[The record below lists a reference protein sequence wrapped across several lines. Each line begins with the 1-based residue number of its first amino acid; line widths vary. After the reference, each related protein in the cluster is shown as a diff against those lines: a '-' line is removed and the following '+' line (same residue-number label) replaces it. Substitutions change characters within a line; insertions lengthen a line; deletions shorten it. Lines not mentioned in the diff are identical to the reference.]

1 MEDQREYPENSQRR
15 IPFPGWFSYT
25 TGRSG
30 SGRNSSLRNSS
41 HINAGRPV
49 LCHPGAAQWRTYPVR
64 STGHRYPGTTSQH
77 RSAAQRSTY
86 GDHAPNGDRT
96 PGGDHAPSYD
106 RAPGGN
112 HTRADDPVPTTPP
125 TNQPPSGPSPNP
137 SPGPTEP
144 AELFL
149 SVLAPRDGSTV
160 PGSAVVAYGLTL
172 REASVTV
179 NGVPATVDINGGF
192 RAETDLNPGINVVEI
207 VATTEAGDNVVV
219 RRTVDSL
226 SLPPQPFLL
235 VIDEP
240 PPQSI
245 VAQPRQRLAGHTSPQ
260 AVVSVN
266 GVSVAVNPFG
276 AFDTTVTLEPGP
288 NIIEVVSTNQDG
300 QVLSAIVPVIYRP
313 PER

>member
-1 MEDQREYPENSQRR
+1 MLVALSCVTQVP
-15 IPFPGWFSYT
+15 
-25 TGRSG
+25 
-30 SGRNSSLRNSS
+30 RN
-41 HINAGRPV
+41 
-49 LCHPGAAQWRTYPVR
+49 
-64 STGHRYPGTTSQH
+64 
-77 RSAAQRSTY
+77 
-86 GDHAPNGDRT
+86 
-96 PGGDHAPSYD
+96 GGPAPSVPPATVTQPAVTPAQPPTTVPPPTA
-106 RAPGGN
+106 APTATMPPTA
-112 HTRADDPVPTTPP
+112 TRRPAVTTPPVTTAPAASATPAPTVPSPTTPP
-125 TNQPPSGPSPNP
+125 TNQTPSGPSPNP
-137 SPGPTEP
+137 SPGPTEA

-149 SVLAPRDGSTV
+149 SVLAPQDGSTV

-172 REASVTV
+172 PEASVTV
-179 NGVPATVDINGGF
+179 NGVPATVDVNGGF
-192 RAETDLNPGINVVEI
+192 RAETDLNPGINIVEI
-207 VATTEAGDNVVV
+207 VATTGAGDNVVV

-245 VAQPRQRLAGHTSPQ
+245 VTQPRQRLAGHTSPQ

-276 AFDTTVTLEPGP
+276 AFDTTVALEPGP

>member
-1 MEDQREYPENSQRR
+1 MPPTATTPPAATAPAPT
-15 IPFPGWFSYT
+15 IPS
-25 TGRSG
+25 
-30 SGRNSSLRNSS
+30 
-41 HINAGRPV
+41 
-49 LCHPGAAQWRTYPVR
+49 
-64 STGHRYPGTTSQH
+64 
-77 RSAAQRSTY
+77 
-86 GDHAPNGDRT
+86 
-96 PGGDHAPSYD
+96 
-106 RAPGGN
+106 
-112 HTRADDPVPTTPP
+112 PTTPP

-137 SPGPTEP
+137 SPAPTE
-144 AELFL
+144 AAGLFL
-149 SVLAPRDGSTV
+149 SVLAPQDGSTV

-172 REASVTV
+172 PEASVTV
-179 NGVPATVDINGGF
+179 NGVPATVDVNGGF
-192 RAETDLNPGINVVEI
+192 RAETGLNPGINVVEI
-207 VATTEAGDNVVV
+207 VAATGVGDSVMV

-245 VAQPRQRLAGHTSPQ
+245 VTQPRQRLAGHTGPQ

>member
-1 MEDQREYPENSQRR
+1 MLVALSCVTQVPR
-15 IPFPGWFSYT
+15 
-25 TGRSG
+25 TGG
-30 SGRNSSLRNSS
+30 
-41 HINAGRPV
+41 P
-49 LCHPGAAQWRTYPVR
+49 
-64 STGHRYPGTTSQH
+64 
-77 RSAAQRSTY
+77 
-86 GDHAPNGDRT
+86 
-96 PGGDHAPSYD
+96 APSVPPATVTPAQPPD
-106 RAPGGN
+106 TAPPP
-112 HTRADDPVPTTPP
+112 TAAPTATMPPVTNTPLAATMPPTATTPPAATAPAPTIPSPTTPP

-137 SPGPTEP
+137 SPAPTE
-144 AELFL
+144 AAGLFL
-149 SVLAPRDGSTV
+149 SVLAPQDGSTV

-172 REASVTV
+172 PEASVTV
-179 NGVPATVDINGGF
+179 NGVPATVDVNGGF
-192 RAETDLNPGINVVEI
+192 RAETGLNPGINVVEI
-207 VATTEAGDNVVV
+207 VAATGVGDSVMV

-245 VAQPRQRLAGHTSPQ
+245 VTQPRQRLAGHTGPQ

>member
-1 MEDQREYPENSQRR
+1 MLVALSCVTPVPRNGGPTPSVTQPTVTPAQPPNTAPPPTAAPTATMPPTTTKPPVVTMPPVTTAPPAATTPAPT
-15 IPFPGWFSYT
+15 IPS
-25 TGRSG
+25 
-30 SGRNSSLRNSS
+30 
-41 HINAGRPV
+41 
-49 LCHPGAAQWRTYPVR
+49 
-64 STGHRYPGTTSQH
+64 
-77 RSAAQRSTY
+77 
-86 GDHAPNGDRT
+86 
-96 PGGDHAPSYD
+96 
-106 RAPGGN
+106 
-112 HTRADDPVPTTPP
+112 PTTPP

-172 REASVTV
+172 PGASVTV
-179 NGVPATVDINGGF
+179 NGVPATVDVNGGF
-192 RAETDLNPGINVVEI
+192 RAETDLNPGVNVVEI
-207 VATTEAGDNVVV
+207 VATTGAGDDVVV

-245 VAQPRQRLAGHTSPQ
+245 VTQPRQRLAGHTSPQ

-266 GVSVAVNPFG
+266 GVSVAVSPFG
-276 AFDTTVTLEPGP
+276 AFDTTVSLEPGP

>member
-1 MEDQREYPENSQRR
+1 MLVALSCVTQVP
-15 IPFPGWFSYT
+15 
-25 TGRSG
+25 
-30 SGRNSSLRNSS
+30 RND
-41 HINAGRPV
+41 GP
-49 LCHPGAAQWRTYPVR
+49 
-64 STGHRYPGTTSQH
+64 
-77 RSAAQRSTY
+77 
-86 GDHAPNGDRT
+86 
-96 PGGDHAPSYD
+96 APSVPPAT
-106 RAPGGN
+106 APPATAPPATVTPAQPPN
-112 HTRADDPVPTTPP
+112 TAPPPTAAPTATMPPAATTPPVTTTPPAATTPAPTIPSPTTPP

-137 SPGPTEP
+137 SPAPTE
-144 AELFL
+144 AAGLFL
-149 SVLAPRDGSTV
+149 SVLAPQDGSTV

-172 REASVTV
+172 PEASVTV
-179 NGVPATVDINGGF
+179 NGVPATVDVNGGF

-207 VATTEAGDNVVV
+207 VAATGAGDNVVV

-245 VAQPRQRLAGHTSPQ
+245 VTQPRQRLAGHTGPQ

-300 QVLSAIVPVIYRP
+300 QVLSAIVPVIYRH

>member
-1 MEDQREYPENSQRR
+1 MGDLPR
-15 IPFPGWFSYT
+15 PF
-25 TGRSG
+25 
-30 SGRNSSLRNSS
+30 
-41 HINAGRPV
+41 H
-49 LCHPGAAQWRTYPVR
+49 HPPLPSPVR
-64 STGHRYPGTTSQH
+64 YPAHRYPAHRYPAHRYPGTTSHHRSTAH
-77 RSAAQRSTY
+77 RSAY
-86 GDHAPNGDRT
+86 GDHAPNGDDA
-96 PGGDHAPSYD
+96 PGGDTTPPVTTAPPASTTP
-106 RAPGGN
+106 AP
-112 HTRADDPVPTTPP
+112 TVPSPTTPP

-137 SPGPTEP
+137 SPAPTE
-144 AELFL
+144 AAGLFL
-149 SVLAPRDGSTV
+149 SVLAPQDGSTV

-172 REASVTV
+172 PEASVTV
-179 NGVPATVDINGGF
+179 NGVPATVDVNGGF
-192 RAETDLNPGINVVEI
+192 RAETDLNPGINIVEI
-207 VATTEAGDNVVV
+207 VATTGAGDNVVV

-245 VAQPRQRLAGHTSPQ
+245 VTQPRQRLAGHTSPQ